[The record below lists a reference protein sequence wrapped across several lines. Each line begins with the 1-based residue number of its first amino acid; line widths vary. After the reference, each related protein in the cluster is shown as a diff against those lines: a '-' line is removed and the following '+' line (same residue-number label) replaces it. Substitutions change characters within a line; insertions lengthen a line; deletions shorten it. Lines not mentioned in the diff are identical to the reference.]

1 MSHQNQFS
9 KISVIVFLFSIII
22 SGISLISV
30 VFPALI
36 SETVSISEL
45 EKIGIIQHE
54 EDPYQMGPLAGLLIL
69 INGGIF
75 GIYFF
80 KNKFPKKIST
90 PFKKVA
96 TFQVSKKVT
105 VLIIIIILSIYTIAT
120 IPEFEKDEEFEDFI
134 SMEKRLNESIRDN
147 RFTIEDVISG
157 NQNYSI
163 AEPHVKYSLLLI
175 SEKIFGDFR
184 VIAFFASVSL
194 LLLTYL
200 VTEAITKNRLAG
212 LVSIIL
218 IIQSNLF
225 LSFDTSAVYSNFWIL
240 FYLLSLYLVVKIWF
254 MSPVLLG
261 VSIFCKMLTAIFTP
275 MSIFFILNSDISKNQ
290 KRIIISSMIILLAV
304 GGAIFLGI
312 QESEKMTSFETD
324 RFWEGFTS
332 FAFQM
337 RLDSITVLFL
347 IPLIFGLFLS
357 SKKFKHANSISI
369 LITGILLSG
378 PILAGITDQT
388 NQPYRFIPVIVF
400 FAIGVGM
407 LFPKIKQTWQKSK
420 SL

>member
-105 VLIIIIILSIYTIAT
+105 VLIIIIILSTYTIAT
-120 IPEFEKDEEFEDFI
+120 IPEFEKDEEFGDFI
-134 SMEKRLNESIRDN
+134 SIEKRLNESIRDN

-388 NQPYRFIPVIVF
+388 NQPYRFIPIIVF

-407 LFPKIKQTWQKSK
+407 LFPKIKQT
-420 SL
+420 

>member
-9 KISVIVFLFSIII
+9 KVSVTVFLFSIMV

-36 SETVSISEL
+36 SETISISEL
-45 EKIGIIQHE
+45 ERLGIPLHD
-54 EDPYQMGPLAGLLIL
+54 EDPFQTGPLTGLLIFVNV
-69 INGGIF
+69 IVF
-75 GIYFF
+75 GIYFL
-80 KNKFPKKIST
+80 KNRFPKKISES
-90 PFKKVA
+90 FKKII
-96 TFQVSKKVT
+96 TIQLSKKVS
-105 VLIIIIILSIYTIAT
+105 VIVIIIILSIYTIVT
-120 IPEFEKDEEFEDFI
+120 IPEFEKNEEFDDYI
-134 SMEKRLNESIRDN
+134 TMEKRLNESIRDN
-147 RFTIEDVISG
+147 RLTIEDAISG
-157 NQNYSI
+157 NQNYSL

-184 VIAFFASVSL
+184 VIAFFASISL
-194 LLLTYL
+194 LILTYL
-200 VTEAITKNRLAG
+200 VTEAITKNRFAG
-212 LVSIIL
+212 LVAL
-218 IIQSNLF
+218 LLVIQSNVF

-254 MSPVLLG
+254 VTPVLFG
-261 VSIFCKMLTAIFTP
+261 VSIFCKMLTAAFSP
-275 MSIFFILNSDISKNQ
+275 MSIFFIFNSEISKNQ
-290 KRIIISSMIILLAV
+290 KIIIISSMIILLII
-304 GGAIFLGI
+304 GTMIFLGT
-312 QESEKMTSFETD
+312 QESEKLTSFKTD
-324 RFWEGFTS
+324 RFWEGFAS

-337 RLDSITVLFL
+337 RLDYITILFL

-369 LITGILLSG
+369 LIAGILLSG

-407 LFPKIKQTWQKSK
+407 LFPKIKQT
-420 SL
+420 